1 MNVQNSNY
9 KIINNRTNCYLNSI
23 LQIFLNTDIKNKI
36 YSKIIL
42 KDLNVIDPVNFLGM
56 LSDTMNTYKQND
68 AQEAFI
74 QLIEKLPELKE
85 YFIGKYNVKLKCLIC
100 NKSRRTYEN
109 FLTINIYTENI
120 TNSILQFLKKEEFDL
135 ECDYC
140 NLICKTY
147 KKYSF
152 NTLPNILILYNIFK
166 LNLNITNGLII
177 NDTNYCLIG
186 IIKHFG
192 ERNFGH
198 YTYFNFTNNLEY
210 NDTIISKH
218 ESINNENSYLIIYN
232 KLL

>member
-9 KIINNRTNCYLNSI
+9 KIINNRTNCYLNSV
-23 LQIFLNTDIKNKI
+23 LQIFLNTNIKDKI
-36 YSKIIL
+36 FSKIVF
-42 KDLNVIDPVNFLGM
+42 KDSNVIDPINFLGM
-56 LSDTMNTYKQND
+56 LSDTMNIHKQND

-74 QLIEKLPELKE
+74 KIIDKLPELKE
-85 YFIGKYNVKLKCLIC
+85 YFIGKYNIKLKCLVC
-100 NKSRRTYEN
+100 NTSRRTTED
-109 FLTINIYTENI
+109 FLTIDIYTENI
-120 TNSILQFLKKEEFDL
+120 TNSILEFLKKEEFNL
-135 ECDYC
+135 ECDKC
-140 NLICKTY
+140 KSICKTS

-177 NDTNYCLIG
+177 NNDNYRLIG

-232 KLL
+232 KFF